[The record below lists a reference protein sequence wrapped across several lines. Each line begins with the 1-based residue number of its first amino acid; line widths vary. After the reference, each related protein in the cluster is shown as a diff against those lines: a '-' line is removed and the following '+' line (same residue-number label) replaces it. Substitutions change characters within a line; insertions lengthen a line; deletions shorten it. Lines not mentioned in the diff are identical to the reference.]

1 MNLKMVFAI
10 LMGLNLGVI
19 FMNIPPAMDGLML
32 LYGVSYTRISILLSA
47 LLWSHALMQVPA
59 GMMTDHFG
67 TRRTLVASLL
77 FMGLGNIVPAF
88 LPSFE
93 LAILGRVATG
103 VGTGLSVASTM
114 KMVAL
119 YAPGGRIGTYQAFFG
134 GFFSLGSIVSYLLIP
149 NLAASGWQ
157 WIYVLPGVL
166 SFPLLAMIPALRLGP
181 EIHGEFSSLHLGR
194 ILSHREGWLLGLC
207 HALSF
212 GSMLNLGNWVPSLMA
227 EMSKEGMAVGFAWG
241 GALVMFTSGVG
252 RLSGGFFLM
261 RYDSLKIV
269 TGSMAILSVLFLGLF
284 VIHSPV
290 FALGLALLASWFAS
304 INFGAIFHL
313 AARAT
318 VTDSYATLFGFI
330 NFLANL
336 GAILF
341 TLMFGFMKDATGSF
355 TWGFFILAL
364 LTLAAYALSPSI
376 DSGQALSKDSG

>member
-1 MNLKMVFAI
+1 MNLKMVFSI

-67 TRRTLVASLL
+67 TKRTLVASLL
-77 FMGLGNIVPAF
+77 FMGFGNVIPAF

-103 VGTGLSVASTM
+103 IGTGLSVSSTM
-114 KMVAL
+114 KLVAL
-119 YAPGGRIGTYQAFFG
+119 HAPGGRIGMYQAFFG
-134 GFFSLGSIVSYLLIP
+134 GFFSLGSIVSYLVIP
-149 NLAASGWQ
+149 HLAAQGWQ
-157 WIYVLPGVL
+157 WIYAMPGLL
-166 SFPLLAMIPALRLGP
+166 SFPLLAMMRALRLGP
-181 EIHGEFSSLHLGR
+181 ETTSAFSSLHLGR
-194 ILSHREGWLLGLC
+194 AVNLREGWLLGLC

-212 GSMLNLGNWVPSLMA
+212 GSMLNLGNWVPSLLA
-227 EMSKEGMAVGFAWG
+227 EISKEGMAIGFAWG
-241 GALVMFTSGVG
+241 GALVMLTSGVG
-252 RLSGGFFLM
+252 RLSGGFLLM
-261 RYDSLKIV
+261 RSSPFKVV
-269 TGSMAILSVLFLGLF
+269 TGSLAILSALFLGLF
-284 VIHSPV
+284 LIHTPMP
-290 FALGLALLASWFAS
+290 ALGLALLASWFAS

-313 AARAT
+313 AAKAT
-318 VTDSYATLFGFI
+318 ASDSYATLFGFI

-355 TWGFFILAL
+355 AWGFFILAL
-364 LTLAAYALSPSI
+364 LSLATFALNMKGLRI
-376 DSGQALSKDSG
+376 K

>member
-1 MNLKMVFAI
+1 MNLKMVFSI

-67 TRRTLVASLL
+67 TKRTLVASLF
-77 FMGLGNIVPAF
+77 FMGVGNIIPAF

-103 VGTGLSVASTM
+103 IGTGLSVSSTM
-114 KMVAL
+114 KLVAL
-119 YAPGGRIGTYQAFFG
+119 HAPGGRIGMYQSFFG
-134 GFFSLGSIVSYLLIP
+134 GFFSLGSIVSYLVIP
-149 NLAASGWQ
+149 HLAASGWQ
-157 WIYVLPGVL
+157 WIYAMPGLL
-166 SFPLLAMIPALRLGP
+166 SLPLLAMIPALRLGP
-181 EIHGEFSSLHLGR
+181 ETTSAFSSLHLGR
-194 ILSHREGWLLGLC
+194 AVGNRAGWLLGLC

-212 GSMLNLGNWVPSLMA
+212 GSMLNLGNWVPSLLA
-227 EMSKEGMAVGFAWG
+227 EISKEGMAIGFAWG
-241 GALVMFTSGVG
+241 GALVMLTSGVG
-252 RLSGGFFLM
+252 RLSGGFLLM
-261 RYDSLKIV
+261 KSSPFKVV
-269 TGSMAILSVLFLGLF
+269 TGSLAILSALFLGLF
-284 VIHSPV
+284 LIHTPMP
-290 FALGLALLASWFAS
+290 ALGLALLASWFAS

-313 AARAT
+313 AAKAT
-318 VTDSYATLFGFI
+318 ASDSYATLFGFI

-364 LTLAAYALSPSI
+364 LSLTAYALSVKSLRI
-376 DSGQALSKDSG
+376 RE